1 VIAATQPAVHG
12 CRGTGAR
19 DADDR
24 APVEYRRRM
33 TTPAAASMPALT
45 YARARL
51 FLGTS
56 AVGTVTVLSAAALL
70 LDVPGRLWPTAP
82 GPWAADAAWIA
93 LAVALQAAVLAPF
106 DLFAGFLVPREYGRT
121 TERLAGFLRRWWRGA
136 LLHGLALTLAATGLM
151 LAARGGG
158 AWGTWAAYLALV
170 LALLAWQPR
179 IAAAVGKTRL
189 RRADGR
195 EPWGDLGPRTLV
207 IETPHAHVTGGA
219 YGAPLATAWVW
230 ADRWSSA
237 PGRSALD
244 AQALRR
250 SWIARSGARDRGVWL
265 ALLWNALPVAVAVA
279 AWGPPVA
286 AADVL
291 RLALLATLGSFVGVL
306 LLPTPSR
313 WAVHHA
319 DLAAVAAGADPLRLA
334 TALEALDRDQD
345 DEPARSEA
353 VEAIFHP
360 IPSLAHRLA
369 VLNGTRAPGPAA
381 GAAWH
386 AARVALYLSWASGGL
401 LGRAVH
407 CNLGRP
413 EAWVFLPSD

>member
-1 VIAATQPAVHG
+1 
-12 CRGTGAR
+12 
-19 DADDR
+19 
-24 APVEYRRRM
+24 M
-33 TTPAAASMPALT
+33 TSPAAASTPALT

-70 LDVPGRLWPTAP
+70 LDAPGRLWPTAP

-93 LAVALQAAVLAPF
+93 LAVALHAAVLAPF
-106 DLFAGFLVPREYGRT
+106 DLFAGFLIPREYGRT
-121 TERLAGFLRRWWRGA
+121 TERLGGFLRRWWRGA
-136 LLHGLALTLAATGLM
+136 LVHGLVLTLAGAGLM
-151 LAARGGG
+151 TAARAGG
-158 AWGTWAAYLALV
+158 AWGTGAAFLALA
-170 LALLAWQPR
+170 LALLTWQPW
-179 IAAAVGKTRL
+179 IAAAVGKTGL

-195 EPWGDLGPRTLV
+195 EAKGDLGPRTLV
-207 IETPHAHVTGGA
+207 FEAPHAHVTGGA
-219 YGAPLATAWVW
+219 YGPPLATAWAW
-230 ADRWSSA
+230 ADRWTSA
-237 PGRSALD
+237 PERTALD

-250 SWIARSGARDRGVWL
+250 SWIERSGARARGVWL
-265 ALLWNALPVAVAVA
+265 ALIWNALPVALAVAV
-279 AWGPPVA
+279 WGPPVA
-286 AADVL
+286 AADVV

-334 TALEALDRDQD
+334 AALEALDRDQD

-360 IPSLAHRLA
+360 IPSLTHRLA
-369 VLNGTRAPGPAA
+369 VLNGTRAPGSTA
-381 GAAWH
+381 GAWH
-386 AARVALYLSWASGGL
+386 AARVALYLSWASCGL

-413 EAWVFLPSD
+413 EVWVFLPSD

>member
-1 VIAATQPAVHG
+1 
-12 CRGTGAR
+12 
-19 DADDR
+19 
-24 APVEYRRRM
+24 M
-33 TTPAAASMPALT
+33 TTPAVAPLPALT

-56 AVGTVTVLSAAALL
+56 AVGTLAVLSVAALL

-121 TERLAGFLRRWWRGA
+121 TEPLAGFLRRWWRGA
-136 LLHGLALTLAATGLM
+136 LLHGVALTLAGSGLM

-158 AWGTWAAYLALV
+158 AWGTWGAYLTLV
-170 LALLAWQPR
+170 LALLAGQPW
-179 IAAAVGKTRL
+179 IATVVGRARL
-189 RRADGR
+189 RRADAR
-195 EPWGDLGPRTLV
+195 ERLGDLGPRTLV
-207 IETPHAHVTGGA
+207 IEAPHAHVTGGA
-219 YGAPLATAWVW
+219 YGPPFATAWVW
-230 ADRWSSA
+230 AGCWSSA
-237 PGRSALD
+237 PERSALD

-250 SWIARSGARDRGVWL
+250 SWIERSGARDRGVWL
-265 ALLWNALPVAVAVA
+265 ALLWNALPLALAVA

-286 AADVL
+286 AADVF

-353 VEAIFHP
+353 VEAVFHP

-369 VLNGTRAPGPAA
+369 VLDGTRSPGPAA

-386 AARVALYLSWASGGL
+386 AARLALYLSWASGGL

-413 EAWVFLPSD
+413 EVWVFLPSD

>member
-1 VIAATQPAVHG
+1 
-12 CRGTGAR
+12 
-19 DADDR
+19 
-24 APVEYRRRM
+24 
-33 TTPAAASMPALT
+33 MPALT

-51 FLGTS
+51 LLGIS

-70 LDVPGRLWPTAP
+70 LDVPG
-82 GPWAADAAWIA
+82 
-93 LAVALQAAVLAPF
+93 
-106 DLFAGFLVPREYGRT
+106 
-121 TERLAGFLRRWWRGA
+121 
-136 LLHGLALTLAATGLM
+136 
-151 LAARGGG
+151 
-158 AWGTWAAYLALV
+158 
-170 LALLAWQPR
+170 
-179 IAAAVGKTRL
+179 

-237 PGRSALD
+237 PERSALD

-250 SWIARSGARDRGVWL
+250 SWIACSGARGRGVWL
-265 ALLWNALPVAVAVA
+265 ALFWNALPVAVAVA
-279 AWGPPVA
+279 GWGPPVA

-313 WAVHHA
+313 RAVHHA
-319 DLAAVAAGADPLRLA
+319 DLAADASGADPLRLA

-369 VLNGTRAPGPAA
+369 VLNGTRVPGSAA
-381 GAAWH
+381 GAAST
-386 AARVALYLSWASGGL
+386 ALS
-401 LGRAVH
+401 
-407 CNLGRP
+407 
-413 EAWVFLPSD
+413 

>member
-1 VIAATQPAVHG
+1 
-12 CRGTGAR
+12 
-19 DADDR
+19 
-24 APVEYRRRM
+24 M
-33 TTPAAASMPALT
+33 TTPAAASLPALT

-51 FLGTS
+51 FLGIS

-70 LDVPGRLWPTAP
+70 LGLPGRLWLTVP

-106 DLFAGFLVPREYGRT
+106 DLFAGFLIPREYGRT
-121 TERLAGFLRRWWRGA
+121 RERLAGFLQRWWRGA
-136 LLHGLALTLAATGLM
+136 LLHGLALTLAGTALM
-151 LAARGGG
+151 LAARAGG

-170 LALLAWQPR
+170 LALLAGQPW
-179 IAAAVGKTRL
+179 IAAAVGKTEL

-195 EPWGDLGPRTLV
+195 GALGDLGRRTLV
-207 IETPHAHVTGGA
+207 IEAPQAHVTGGA
-219 YGAPLATAWVW
+219 YGPPLATGWAW
-230 ADRWSSA
+230 AERWTSA
-237 PGRSALD
+237 PERSALA

-250 SWIARSGARDRGVWL
+250 TWIERSGARDRGVWL
-265 ALLWNALPVAVAVA
+265 AVFWNALPVALAVA
-279 AWGPPVA
+279 TWGPPVG
-286 AADVL
+286 AADVV
-291 RLALLATLGSFVGVL
+291 RLALLGTLGSFVGVL
-306 LLPTPSR
+306 VLPTPSR

-334 TALEALDRDQD
+334 AALEALDHDQD
-345 DEPARSEA
+345 DEPSRSEA

-360 IPSLAHRLA
+360 IPSLARRLA

-381 GAAWH
+381 GATWH

>member
-1 VIAATQPAVHG
+1 
-12 CRGTGAR
+12 
-19 DADDR
+19 
-24 APVEYRRRM
+24 M
-33 TTPAAASMPALT
+33 TVPAANATPTLT

-56 AVGTVTVLSAAALL
+56 AVGALTVASAVALL
-70 LDVPGRLWPTAP
+70 LDLPGRVWPTVP
-82 GPWAADAAWIA
+82 GPWPVDAAWIA

-121 TERLAGFLRRWWRGA
+121 RERLGAFLRRWWRGA
-136 LLHGLALTLAATGLM
+136 LLHGMALTLAGTGLM
-151 LAARGGG
+151 IAARAGGG
-158 AWGTWAAYLALV
+158 WGVVAAYVLLV
-170 LALLAWQPR
+170 LALLAWQPW

-189 RRADGR
+189 SRADGR
-195 EPWGDLGPRTLV
+195 EPLGDPGPRALV
-207 IETPHAHVTGGA
+207 IEAPQAHVTGGA
-219 YGAPLATAWVW
+219 YGPPLATAWVW
-230 ADRWSSA
+230 AERWLAA
-237 PGRSALD
+237 PERSALGV
-244 AQALRR
+244 QATRR
-250 SWIARSGARDRGVWL
+250 RWIQRSGARDRGVGL
-265 ALLWNALPVAVAVA
+265 ATLWNAVPLLVAVAV
-279 AWGPPVA
+279 WGPPLA
-286 AADVL
+286 PDDVV

-319 DLAAVAAGADPLRLA
+319 DLAAVAAGADPRRLA
-334 TALEALDRDQD
+334 AALEALDRDQD

-360 IPSLAHRLA
+360 IPSVAHRLA
-369 VLNGTRAPGPAA
+369 VLEGARQPGPAA

-386 AARVALYLSWASGGL
+386 AARVALYLSWASGGF

>member
-1 VIAATQPAVHG
+1 
-12 CRGTGAR
+12 
-19 DADDR
+19 
-24 APVEYRRRM
+24 M
-33 TTPAAASMPALT
+33 TTPAAAPTPALT

-51 FLGTS
+51 FLGAS

-82 GPWAADAAWIA
+82 GPWVADAAWIA
-93 LAVALQAAVLAPF
+93 LAVVLQAVVMAPF

-121 TERLAGFLRRWWRGA
+121 TERLAGFLRRWWHGA
-136 LLHGLALTLAATGLM
+136 LLHGLALTLAGTVLM

-158 AWGTWAAYLALV
+158 ALGTWTAYLVLL
-170 LALLAWQPR
+170 LALLAGQPW
-179 IAAAVGKTRL
+179 IAAAVGKARL
-189 RRADGR
+189 RRTDGR
-195 EPWGDLGPRTLV
+195 EPWTGLGPRTWV

-219 YGAPLATAWVW
+219 YGAPRATAWVW

-237 PGRSALD
+237 LGRSALD
-244 AQALRR
+244 AQVQRR
-250 SWIARSGARDRGVWL
+250 SWIARSGARGRGVWL
-265 ALLWNALPVAVAVA
+265 ALLWNALPVALALA

-319 DLAAVAAGADPLRLA
+319 DLAAVASGTDPLRLA

-369 VLNGTRAPGPAA
+369 VLNGTRAPGPVA